1 MGTPTTL
8 DPPSVPPAPSHRR
21 WGNRPHLPL
30 RFSRLVGVLTG
41 IALAVVAAGLVLWV
55 THRGGADAAAA
66 KVPVDWRRPV
76 VSADDLVQR
85 SGVKITVVAVT
96 GDGGLVDLRFKVID
110 PERANALHDPRT
122 PPAVVDEESG
132 LVVHE
137 LFMDHSH
144 SGPYKAGVTYYL
156 VFNNPGNWLRHGST
170 VSVLLGDAQVRHVP
184 VT

>member
-8 DPPSVPPAPSHRR
+8 DPPPVPPAPSHRR
-21 WGNRPHLPL
+21 WGNRP
-30 RFSRLVGVLTG
+30 SRLVGALTG
-41 IALAVVAAGLVLWV
+41 IVLTVAAAGLVLWV

-96 GDGGLVDLRFKVID
+96 GDGGLVDLRFKVVD

-132 LVVHE
+132 LVVHD

-156 VFNNPGNWLRHGST
+156 VFNNPGNWLHHGSR

-184 VT
+184 VV

>member
-1 MGTPTTL
+1 MN
-8 DPPSVPPAPSHRR
+8 RR
-21 WGNRPHLPL
+21 V
-30 RFSRLVGVLTG
+30 VGVLTG
-41 IALAVVAAGLVLWV
+41 IVVTVAVGGSVLWA
-55 THRGGADAAAA
+55 THRGGAGAAAA
-66 KVPVDWRRPV
+66 KVPANWRRPV

-85 SGVKITVVAVT
+85 SGVKVTVVAVT
-96 GDGGLVDLRFKVID
+96 GDGGLVDLRFKVVD

-132 LVVHE
+132 LVVHD

-156 VFNNPGNWLRHGST
+156 VFNNPGNWLHHGST
-170 VSVLLGDAQVRHVP
+170 VSVLLGDAQLRHVP